1 MTERNDTKREK
12 EIQKR
17 RWGRERERK
26 RKRERHLLW
35 KYLLA
40 GGINSSVCRLMDSN
54 KFILGLTN

>member
-1 MTERNDTKREK
+1 MIRKEK
-12 EIQKR
+12 KKFRKE
-17 RWGRERERK
+17 GGGERERK